1 MDHNKI
7 TWKTEIRLVED
18 LLPNVNNPRRIS
30 KAMAEKLKES
40 LNKFGVCSPIQINTD
55 GKIIGGHQ
63 RAKVLQQL
71 GIKEVEVKIPD
82 RELSKDESDQLNLML
97 NKVHGEFDDEI
108 LANCFDLDLV
118 LDSGFSEKDLQV
130 DQISSE
136 GGEEGEEKK
145 SKHCTMLIKFKEPEH
160 LQEAEN
166 AIAMIVDCYPG
177 ATHKVKL

>member
-1 MDHNKI
+1 ME
-7 TWKTEIRLVED
+7 WKSETRLISD

-30 KAMAEKLKES
+30 THMAEKLKES
-40 LNKFGVCSPIQINTD
+40 LAKFGVCSPIQVNLD

-71 GIKEVEVKIPD
+71 GIKEVEVKVPN
-82 RELSKDESDQLNLML
+82 RELTKDEADQLNLML
-97 NKVHGEFDDEI
+97 NKVGGDFDDEI

-118 LDSGFSEKDLQV
+118 LDSGFTEKDLQI
-130 DQISSE
+130 DQI
-136 GGEEGEEKK
+136 EGEESDGQKK
-145 SKHCTMLIKFKEPEH
+145 ISHCTMTIKFKEPEH

-177 ATHKVKL
+177 ATHKVKV